1 MKVKQVDLLEYLARP
16 TVRYLVPSYQRI
28 YSWNERQCEE
38 LLTDA
43 LRAQRKGKKHFIGS
57 ILTCRSDDSYDGIE
71 VLDLVDGQQRTVT
84 AFLLLAAIA
93 SYLETA
99 PYTFTPS
106 ALPSFDEIRDR
117 YLVAISNDGD
127 DGGIPTAKIELSH
140 YDEDEFAKLIL
151 DLNAWQA
158 CDALDGK
165 DDLHGSHIRRN
176 FAFFLKRISEM
187 EPSDV
192 EALWR
197 GIEGLYL
204 IDIRLDKRAQ
214 AQQIF
219 ESLNSKGVALNVAD
233 LVRNYLLLSEH
244 HDEQTRLYEEYWQPI
259 QEMFTPDPAS
269 LKLDSAIKGWL
280 TIRVP
285 GSRIKS
291 AEQVYSSFKHYVE
304 EGLNNTKESLL
315 KELRGFCVMWAEN
328 YRYHAVK
335 KFRSSCDWAI
345 NGGATLT
352 AGRPLK
358 KAANEEYAQKVR
370 EQLKSDAL
378 DGRW

>member
-214 AQQIF
+214 AKQIF
-219 ESLNSKGVALNVAD
+219 ESLN
-233 LVRNYLLLSEH
+233 
-244 HDEQTRLYEEYWQPI
+244 
-259 QEMFTPDPAS
+259 
-269 LKLDSAIKGWL
+269 
-280 TIRVP
+280 
-285 GSRIKS
+285 
-291 AEQVYSSFKHYVE
+291 
-304 EGLNNTKESLL
+304 
-315 KELRGFCVMWAEN
+315 
-328 YRYHAVK
+328 
-335 KFRSSCDWAI
+335 
-345 NGGATLT
+345 
-352 AGRPLK
+352 
-358 KAANEEYAQKVR
+358 
-370 EQLKSDAL
+370 
-378 DGRW
+378 

>member
-16 TVRYLVPSYQRI
+16 TVRYSVPSYQRI

-57 ILTCRSDDSYDGIE
+57 ILTCGSDDSSDGIE

-93 SYLETA
+93 SYLKTA

-106 ALPSFDEIRDR
+106 ALPAPDEIKSR
-117 YLVAISNDGD
+117 YLIMPSDDDISV
-127 DGGIPTAKIELSH
+127 AKIKLSH
-140 YDEDEFAKLIL
+140 YDEDEFTKLIS
-151 DLNAWQA
+151 DLKDWRPH
-158 CDALDGK
+158 DALDGEG
-165 DDLHGSHIRRN
+165 DLHNSRIRRN
-176 FAFFLKRISEM
+176 STFFLKRLSGM
-187 EPSDV
+187 ELSDV

-204 IDIRLDKRAQ
+204 IDIRLEKRMQ

-233 LVRNYLLLSEH
+233 LVRNYLLLSER
-244 HDEQTRLYEEYWQPI
+244 HDEQTRLYKEYWQPI

-291 AEQVYSSFKHYVE
+291 AEQVYSSFKRYVE
-304 EGLNNTKESLL
+304 EGLDNTKESLL

-345 NGGATLT
+345 NGGAALT

-370 EQLKSDAL
+370 EQLKSEAL

>member
-1 MKVKQVDLLEYLARP
+1 MIELLE
-16 TVRYLVPSYQRI
+16 
-28 YSWNERQCEE
+28 
-38 LLTDA
+38 
-43 LRAQRKGKKHFIGS
+43 
-57 ILTCRSDDSYDGIE
+57 
-71 VLDLVDGQQRTVT
+71 
-84 AFLLLAAIA
+84 
-93 SYLETA
+93 
-99 PYTFTPS
+99 
-106 ALPSFDEIRDR
+106 
-117 YLVAISNDGD
+117 
-127 DGGIPTAKIELSH
+127 
-140 YDEDEFAKLIL
+140 
-151 DLNAWQA
+151 
-158 CDALDGK
+158 
-165 DDLHGSHIRRN
+165 
-176 FAFFLKRISEM
+176 
-187 EPSDV
+187 
-192 EALWR
+192 
-197 GIEGLYL
+197 L

-335 KFRSSCDWAI
+335 KFRSSYDWAI

>member
-57 ILTCRSDDSYDGIE
+57 ILTCRSDDSSDGIE

-93 SYLETA
+93 SYLKTA
-99 PYTFTPS
+99 PYVFTPS
-106 ALPSFDEIRDR
+106 ALPAPDEIKSR
-117 YLVAISNDGD
+117 YLMMPSDDDISV
-127 DGGIPTAKIELSH
+127 AKIKLSH
-140 YDEDEFAKLIL
+140 YDEDEFTKLTS
-151 DLNAWQA
+151 DLKDWQPH
-158 CDALDGK
+158 DALDGEG
-165 DDLHGSHIRRN
+165 DLHNSRIRRN
-176 FAFFLKRISEM
+176 STFFLKRLSEM
-187 EPSDV
+187 ELSDV

-233 LVRNYLLLSEH
+233 LVRNYLLLSER
-244 HDEQTRLYEEYWQPI
+244 HDEQTRLYKEYWQPI

-291 AEQVYSSFKHYVE
+291 AEQVYSSFKRYVE
-304 EGLNNTKESLL
+304 EGLDNTKESLL

-358 KAANEEYAQKVR
+358 RAANEEYAQKVR

>member
-57 ILTCRSDDSYDGIE
+57 ILTCRSDDSSDGIE

-93 SYLETA
+93 SYLKTA
-99 PYTFTPS
+99 QDTFMPS
-106 ALPSFDEIRDR
+106 ALPAPDEIKSR
-117 YLVAISNDGD
+117 YLIMPSD
-127 DGGIPTAKIELSH
+127 DDASAAKIKLSH
-140 YDEDEFAKLIL
+140 YDEDEFTKLVS
-151 DLNAWQA
+151 DLKDWRPH
-158 CDALDGK
+158 DALDGEG
-165 DDLHGSHIRRN
+165 DLHNSRIRRN
-176 FAFFLKRISEM
+176 STFFLKRLSGM
-187 EPSDV
+187 ELSDV
-192 EALWR
+192 EALWK

-204 IDIRLDKRAQ
+204 IDIRLDKRMQ

-244 HDEQTRLYEEYWQPI
+244 HDERTRLYEEYWQPI

-291 AEQVYSSFKHYVE
+291 AEQVYSSFKRYVE
-304 EGLNNTKESLL
+304 EGLDNTKESLL

>member
-57 ILTCRSDDSYDGIE
+57 ILTCRSDDSSDGIE

-93 SYLETA
+93 SYLKTA
-99 PYTFTPS
+99 QDTFMPS
-106 ALPSFDEIRDR
+106 ALPAPDEIKSR
-117 YLVAISNDGD
+117 YLIMPSD
-127 DGGIPTAKIELSH
+127 DDVSAAKIKLSH
-140 YDEDEFAKLIL
+140 YDEDEFTKLIS
-151 DLNAWQA
+151 DLKDWRPH
-158 CDALDGK
+158 DALDGEG
-165 DDLHGSHIRRN
+165 DLHNSRIRRN
-176 FAFFLKRISEM
+176 STFFLKRLSEM
-187 EPSDV
+187 ELSDV

-233 LVRNYLLLSEH
+233 LVRNYLLLSER

-370 EQLKSDAL
+370 EQLKSEAL

>member
-43 LRAQRKGKKHFIGS
+43 LRAKRKGKKHFIGS
-57 ILTCRSDDSYDGIE
+57 ILTCRSDDSSDGIE

-93 SYLETA
+93 SYLKTA
-99 PYTFTPS
+99 PYAFTPS
-106 ALPSFDEIRDR
+106 ALPAPDEIKSR
-117 YLVAISNDGD
+117 YLMMPSDDDISV
-127 DGGIPTAKIELSH
+127 AKIKLSH
-140 YDEDEFAKLIL
+140 YDEDEFTKLIS
-151 DLNAWQA
+151 DLKDWRPH
-158 CDALDGK
+158 DALDGEG
-165 DDLHGSHIRRN
+165 DLHNSRIRRN
-176 FAFFLKRISEM
+176 STFFLKRLSEM
-187 EPSDV
+187 ELSDV
-192 EALWR
+192 EALWK

-204 IDIRLDKRAQ
+204 IDIRLERRMQ

-233 LVRNYLLLSEH
+233 LVRNYLLLSER
-244 HDEQTRLYEEYWQPI
+244 HDEQTRLYKEYWQPI

-291 AEQVYSSFKHYVE
+291 AEQVYSSFKRYVE
-304 EGLNNTKESLL
+304 EGLDNTKESLL

-370 EQLKSDAL
+370 EQLKSEAL

>member
-43 LRAQRKGKKHFIGS
+43 LRAQRKDKKHFIGS
-57 ILTCRSDDSYDGIE
+57 ILTCRSDDSSDGIE

-93 SYLETA
+93 SYLKTA

-106 ALPSFDEIRDR
+106 ALPAPDEIKSR
-117 YLVAISNDGD
+117 YLIMPSDDDISV
-127 DGGIPTAKIELSH
+127 AKIKLSH
-140 YDEDEFAKLIL
+140 YDEDEFTKLIS
-151 DLNAWQA
+151 DLKDWRPH
-158 CDALDGK
+158 DALDGK

-204 IDIRLDKRAQ
+204 IDIRLERRMQ

-233 LVRNYLLLSEH
+233 LVRNYLLLSER
-244 HDEQTRLYEEYWQPI
+244 HDEQTRLYKEYWQPI
-259 QEMFTPDPAS
+259 QEIFTPDPAS

-291 AEQVYSSFKHYVE
+291 AEQVYSSFKRYVE
-304 EGLNNTKESLL
+304 EGLGNTKESLL

>member
-16 TVRYLVPSYQRI
+16 TARYLVPSYQRI

-57 ILTCRSDDSYDGIE
+57 ILTCRSDDSSDGIE

-93 SYLETA
+93 SYLKTA
-99 PYTFTPS
+99 QDTFMPS
-106 ALPSFDEIRDR
+106 ALPAPDEIKSR
-117 YLVAISNDGD
+117 YLIMPSD
-127 DGGIPTAKIELSH
+127 DDVSAAKIKLSH
-140 YDEDEFAKLIL
+140 YDEDEFTKLIL

>member
-1 MKVKQVDLLEYLARP
+1 MF
-16 TVRYLVPSYQRI
+16 
-28 YSWNERQCEE
+28 
-38 LLTDA
+38 
-43 LRAQRKGKKHFIGS
+43 FIGS
-57 ILTCRSDDSYDGIE
+57 ILTCGSDDSSDGIE

-93 SYLETA
+93 SYLKTA
-99 PYTFTPS
+99 ACDFAPS

-117 YLVAISNDGD
+117 YLVATSDDGD
-127 DGGIPTAKIELSH
+127 DGGIPAAKIELSH

-165 DDLHGSHIRRN
+165 DDLYGSRIRRN
-176 FAFFLKRISEM
+176 FTFFLKRISEM

-204 IDIRLDKRAQ
+204 IDIRLERRMQ

-233 LVRNYLLLSEH
+233 LVRNYLLFSER
-244 HDEQTRLYEEYWQPI
+244 HDEQTRLYKEYWQPI

-291 AEQVYSSFKHYVE
+291 AEQVYSSFKRYVE
-304 EGLNNTKESLL
+304 EGLDNTKESLL

-370 EQLKSDAL
+370 EQLKSEAL